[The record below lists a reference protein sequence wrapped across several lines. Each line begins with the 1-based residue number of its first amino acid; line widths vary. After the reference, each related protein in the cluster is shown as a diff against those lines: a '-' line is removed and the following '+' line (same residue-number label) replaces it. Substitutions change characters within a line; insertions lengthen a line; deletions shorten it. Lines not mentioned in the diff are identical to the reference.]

1 MIAAD
6 KLALKANLTQGI
18 NQILGRLVD
27 LYSKNLNSLGVQTS
41 VVSGLAFTATI
52 ASSLHDNY
60 LNNHNPLL
68 SGLYY
73 TFIQFALIAT
83 LLSVVLSTIGAAYGP
98 SLALTGSSS
107 AVVVYGACYSVTSI
121 INLSLTAVKNM
132 QQLQEYVFSLMAFS
146 IFCLIVGVTL
156 YSFANYTTGEAVL
169 VTILCIAGGILLFR
183 ITPLASP
190 TMSHIGT
197 GEALRTLQSI
207 RYKGTKYLDEL
218 MKAFQGERGMVDM
231 KGNPAPAM
239 SNKPPPIAHAG
250 YLWRRRDKHKVRL

>member
-107 AVVVYGACYSVTSI
+107 AVVVYGTCD
-121 INLSLTAVKNM
+121 
-132 QQLQEYVFSLMAFS
+132 QF
-146 IFCLIVGVTL
+146 TL
-156 YSFANYTTGEAVL
+156 R
-169 VTILCIAGGILLFR
+169 C
-183 ITPLASP
+183 
-190 TMSHIGT
+190 
-197 GEALRTLQSI
+197 
-207 RYKGTKYLDEL
+207 
-218 MKAFQGERGMVDM
+218 
-231 KGNPAPAM
+231 
-239 SNKPPPIAHAG
+239 
-250 YLWRRRDKHKVRL
+250 